1 MNVNIIRKKYACS
14 LRLSNTCATGIRC
27 VVHMLYMHSLEH
39 LCPPAVTF
47 SSYWCPQMKTSLVWN
62 CHRHNEAR
70 RSPADS
76 PVRAAA
82 SLLQKERN
90 KTSLLQKERK
100 KKLCRQKKKK
110 ATRRHIVFSWV
121 CHAECVEVICI
132 GAFLKDTDQAKHYWV
147 SVVFRHWIVWGLNLA
162 PLQVR

>member
-39 LCPPAVTF
+39 LCHPAVTF

-62 CHRHNEAR
+62 CHPHNEAR
-70 RSPADS
+70 KRPADS

-110 ATRRHIVFSWV
+110 GYKKTHCVLIGLPYRMCGGHLHWSVFKRHRSGKTLLG
-121 CHAECVEVICI
+121 ICS
-132 GAFLKDTDQAKHYWV
+132 F
-147 SVVFRHWIVWGLNLA
+147 
-162 PLQVR
+162 